1 MDYPIC
7 RYPEISQLSTRDA
20 FEIMGLFP
28 EQQMNPL
35 QEAEVLLQD
44 VFVHGIANRAGDIHI
59 TQRGTHDQARVQ
71 FSIRTSHHFINFD
84 YAGPTPKKIRDKLL
98 QLCNISSG
106 ANTAPVIDTRFSI
119 RLPHNFALSLGLQPI
134 PGQPYKVN
142 VRVGYIQTF
151 DGLSFTCRL
160 LDQQRAPKLQDFGM
174 SHALY
179 RALHQAIRS
188 KSGMILVSGPTGS
201 GKTTLLNACIQE
213 INDGQRKIFTI
224 EDPVEYELSGAANV
238 VQVQVGGT
246 VTHPAAL
253 RASLRHNI
261 NVLLIGEIRD
271 PESMEIAL
279 QAAQTGHL
287 VLATIHADQGIDTVS
302 RALDLTID
310 KQRDAYR
317 LAQTLKFVAAIRLL
331 DRHEGQVVQRA
342 RLFEEKDWMDTNGL
356 PACDTVPEIRQAR
369 RLHDAKVSIIEG
381 FCVDYQIRRDLLN
394 PHISS
399 ETLYQHASQQLI
411 YESLPMAGMRAV
423 ESRNVLLS
431 DCQTALCGVLADRSY
446 QPLRTRLATE
456 HDLSLTQVN
465 ELIDEF
471 VRYRDQEPSAQLD
484 TFIASMAA
492 TESWLATNT
501 RLIAERRAE

>member
-1 MDYPIC
+1 MNYPIS
-7 RYPEISQLSTRDA
+7 RYPEIRQLSTQSA
-20 FEIMGLFP
+20 FDIMGLLP
-28 EQQMNPL
+28 EQQLDPRH
-35 QEAEVLLQD
+35 EAEVLLQD
-44 VFVHGIANRAGDIHI
+44 VFVHGIVNRAGDIHI
-59 TQRGTHDQARVQ
+59 TQRGFHEQARVQ
-71 FSIRTSHHFINFD
+71 FSIRTSQHFINFD
-84 YAGPTPKKIRDKLL
+84 YASSEANKIRQKLL
-98 QLCNISSG
+98 KLCNISSG
-106 ANTAPVIDTRFSI
+106 ANTPPIIDTRFSI
-119 RLPHNFALSLGLQPI
+119 RLPHDFALSLGLDPV

-142 VRVGYIQTF
+142 VRVGYIETF

-160 LDQQRAPKLQDFGM
+160 LDQQRAPRLKDFGM

-331 DRHEGQVVQRA
+331 DRYEGNVVQRA
-342 RLFEEKDWMDTNGL
+342 RLFEEKDWMDNNGL
-356 PACDTVPEIRQAR
+356 PTCDFVPEIQQAR
-369 RLHDAKVSIIEG
+369 LIPDCKASIIEA
-381 FCVDYQIRRDLLN
+381 FSIDYQIKRDLLN
-394 PHISS
+394 PDISS
-399 ETLYQHASQQLI
+399 DTLYQHASQQLI
-411 YESLPMAGMRAV
+411 HESLPMAGMRAV
-423 ESRNVLLS
+423 ESRNVLLA
-431 DCQTALCGVLADRSY
+431 DCQTALSGVLVDRGY
-446 QPLRTRLATE
+446 QSLRTRLATDY
-456 HDLSLTQVN
+456 DLSLTQVS
-465 ELIDEF
+465 ELIDAF
-471 VRYRDQEPSAQLD
+471 VRYRDQVPGAQLD
-484 TFIASMAA
+484 EFITGMIAS
-492 TESWLATNT
+492 EHWLAADTPMT
-501 RLIAERRAE
+501 SDGMAE